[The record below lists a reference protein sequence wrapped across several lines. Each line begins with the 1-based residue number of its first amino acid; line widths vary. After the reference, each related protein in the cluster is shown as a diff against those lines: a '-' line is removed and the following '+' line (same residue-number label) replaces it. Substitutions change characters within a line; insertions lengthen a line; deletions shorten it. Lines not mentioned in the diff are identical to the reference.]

1 VSHPSPT
8 IALFDMDRTLVDT
21 HTAKLYT
28 RFQRD
33 LGEIGLLEALR
44 NSYWLLQYTIGV
56 IDAEDVARHVLEGYR
71 GKTDAWLTER
81 CQGWF
86 ESHVLERVSARGRAR
101 VQEHQQAG
109 HGVAIATSAVRQVA
123 QPLARELSI
132 PHLVCS
138 ELEVREGALTGAFD
152 RPLCY
157 GQGKL
162 ERAKALVLS
171 LGGNM
176 ERAAFYS
183 DSVTDLPLLE
193 AVGHPVVVNPDARLR
208 RIARRRGWPIE
219 EWIPSRR
226 ELRAAS
232 QS

>member
-1 VSHPSPT
+1 
-8 IALFDMDRTLVDT
+8 MDRTLVDT

-44 NSYWLLQYTIGV
+44 NSYWLVQYTIGV
-56 IDAEDVARHVLEGYR
+56 INAEDVARHVLESYR

-86 ESHVLERVSARGRAR
+86 ESHVLERVSVRGRAR
-101 VQEHQQAG
+101 VLEHQQAG
-109 HGVAIATSAVRQVA
+109 HRVAIATSAVRQVA
-123 QPLARELSI
+123 QPLARELAI

-138 ELEVREGALTGAFD
+138 ELEVRDGELTGAFN

-171 LGGNM
+171 LGGCM
-176 ERAAFYS
+176 EGAAFYS
-183 DSVTDLPLLE
+183 DSITDLPLLE

-232 QS
+232 QT

>member
-1 VSHPSPT
+1 
-8 IALFDMDRTLVDT
+8 MDRTLVDT

-44 NSYWLLQYTIGV
+44 NSYWLVQYTIGV
-56 IDAEDVARHVLEGYR
+56 INAEDVARHVLESYR

-86 ESHVLERVSARGRAR
+86 ESHVLERVSVRGRAR
-101 VQEHQQAG
+101 VLEHQQAG
-109 HGVAIATSAVRQVA
+109 HLVAIATSAVRQVA

-138 ELEVREGALTGAFD
+138 ELEVREGELTGAFD

-171 LGGNM
+171 LDGCM

-183 DSVTDLPLLE
+183 DSITDLPLLE

-232 QS
+232 QT